1 MQPVSSLGV
10 RFTPE
15 EEARLARIATQEGV
29 DPVELVKDAAL
40 RLLEDDT
47 RFRAGSERASSR
59 LTAANSSKK
68 RKWTPASNE
77 CSSRDADPLDARC
90 RGRPRA
96 HQELPHRASSPVCT
110 VHYDRVLRNDSVPED
125 LTTPRTTGTRRRNS

>member
-1 MQPVSSLGV
+1 MEV
-10 RFTPE
+10 RFRPE

-59 LTAANSSKK
+59 LTAANSSEK

-77 CSSRDADPLDARC
+77 CSSLDADPLDRSC
-90 RGRPRA
+90 RGRA
-96 HQELPHRASSPVCT
+96 TSHQELPHRAPYPLCT
-110 VHYDRVLRNDSVPED
+110 VFYA
-125 LTTPRTTGTRRRNS
+125 